1 MSEKDP
7 IRVYVAHLFDEDPDY
22 SRLFEYLES
31 REKFF
36 YINTAQPDNMPAGG
50 GSEAIKEELRKQIN
64 AAEIVIVPVA
74 THDRNPELVNYQM
87 DVAESFRKPL
97 LGIRSF
103 GGTVMLSKALLERCA
118 DVVEW
123 NDRVIT
129 DAIRK
134 LARNE
139 DTSQWEVIEF
149 DPDLL

>member
-7 IRVYVAHLFDEDPDY
+7 IRIFVAHLFDEDADY

-31 REKFF
+31 RDNFF
-36 YINTAQPDNMPAGG
+36 YVNTSRPDDMPAGG
-50 GSEAIKEELRKQIN
+50 GEAIRDTLRKQIN

-74 THDRNPELVNYQM
+74 THNRNPELVDFQM
-87 DVAESFRKPL
+87 DLAESLNKPL

-103 GGTVMLSKALLERCA
+103 GGTVMLSKELLQRCA

-139 DTSQWEVIEF
+139 DTSQWEVIDF